1 MRHLGHGWQIGHHHS
16 ICSTL
21 GGLLTILVK
30 LLTFFF
36 FDSIEHIEGDQ
47 IVTTYVRVWP
57 HGLPTCSFAEYHSAD
72 PITKI
77 KVFSPASTRLEVS
90 VLSF

>member
-1 MRHLGHGWQIGHHHS
+1 MFNTRCPSNNPCEAPHL
-16 ICSTL
+16 L
-21 GGLLTILVK
+21 
-30 LLTFFF
+30 F

-47 IVTTYVRVWP
+47 IVKKNIRAWP
-57 HGLPTCSFAEYHSAD
+57 CGLPTCSFVGNHSTD

-77 KVFSPASTRLEVS
+77 KVFSPASTCMEVS